1 VVNISI
7 WVAFMGGLVS
17 LLSPCILPMVP
28 VYVASLAGPDVLQ
41 KGPVGHRWSIFIHSL
56 SFIIGFTLVFVLMG
70 TGIGLAGLAVSGHST
85 LIRTTSGGLMI
96 LFGLFML
103 AATKIPWLN
112 YEKRLSAGSSF
123 ASGYLRSFVL
133 GIIFTL
139 VWTPCASPVLGSI
152 LTLALDSGSGWQGGF
167 LLAVYSLGIGLPFL
181 IFGLAYNSVLPI
193 LQRINR
199 YSTYI
204 YIFSGILLV
213 GLGILVLLNKL
224 TWISFYF
231 QSR

>member
-1 VVNISI
+1 MDGISP
-7 WVAFMGGLVS
+7 WVAFTGGLVS

-28 VYVASLAGPDVLQ
+28 LYVASLAGPDIFQ
-41 KGPVGHRWSIFIHSL
+41 KGIAGHRLSIFIHSL
-56 SFIIGFTLVFVLMG
+56 SFIIGFSMVFVLMG
-70 TGIGLAGLAVSGHST
+70 TGVGLVGFAVGSHSAQ
-85 LIRTTSGGLMI
+85 IRMITGSLMI

-112 YEKRLSAGSSF
+112 YEKRLKTNSSF
-123 ASGYLRSFVL
+123 ATGYLRSFILGVL
-133 GIIFTL
+133 FTL
-139 VWTPCASPVLGSI
+139 VWTPCVSPVLGSI

-167 LLAVYSLGIGLPFL
+167 LLALYSLGIGLPFL

-193 LQRINR
+193 LKRINR

-204 YIFSGILLV
+204 YVVSGILLV

-224 TWISFYF
+224 SWISFYF
-231 QSR
+231 HF

>member
-1 VVNISI
+1 
-7 WVAFMGGLVS
+7 
-17 LLSPCILPMVP
+17 
-28 VYVASLAGPDVLQ
+28 
-41 KGPVGHRWSIFIHSL
+41 
-56 SFIIGFTLVFVLMG
+56 MG
-70 TGIGLAGLAVSGHST
+70 TGIGLAGLAFSGHSS
-85 LIRTTSGGLMI
+85 LIRTISGSLMI

-123 ASGYLRSFVL
+123 ATGYLRSFIL

-181 IFGLAYNSVLPI
+181 IFGLAYNSVLP
-193 LQRINR
+193 LLKRINR

-204 YIFSGILLV
+204 YVFSGILLV
-213 GLGILVLLNKL
+213 ALGILVLLNKL